1 MIHICFGLHDA
12 DERYSKFV
20 GTTMVSIFENTD
32 SPVAIHILHD
42 TTLTDDNRDKFSRLT
57 EKYNHHVEFHNVE
70 ELCPDEINFL
80 HEKLADK
87 IKTRFSSGA
96 FYRLLVKKIF
106 DLDKIIY
113 LDSDIVVN
121 LDINELWQQDLQDY
135 PLAAVPEIEATSNHM
150 IKDKFLLNNHIVKL
164 DNYFCSGV
172 MMFNLDKLDENFFY
186 KGVQFLADN
195 PACESVDQ
203 DILNAFFSE
212 NYSKLVQKFDAFIST
227 ERDWNLP
234 LRKKIYHYAGMSTCT
249 SLDFNDAYNRLFF
262 ENFAKTPW
270 FDIEVL
276 ARFGKQFRNEHDVML
291 LRNQKLMKLCAE
303 HNRAFFLHPDDVE
316 KAKEIF
322 GIQDDE
328 PIIEIH
334 DKESLKDLVL
344 KMRDMGDRRVFFIF
358 YHNWMLLRSFLVKCG
373 FREYEDFVN
382 GKTFLARE
390 QGGDPPFEYNFIRNM

>member
-1 MIHICFGLHDA
+1 MIHVCFGLHDA
-12 DERYSKFV
+12 DGRYSKFV

-32 SPVAIHILHD
+32 SPVTIHILHD
-42 TTLTDDNRDKFSRLT
+42 ATLTDDNRDKFSRLT
-57 EKYNHHVEFHNVE
+57 EKYNRHLEFHNVE
-70 ELCPDEINFL
+70 ELCPDELNFL
-80 HEKLADK
+80 REKLADK
-87 IKTRFSSGA
+87 IKTRFSIGT
-96 FYRLLVKKIF
+96 FYRLLIKKIF
-106 DLDKIIY
+106 GEGKMIY
-113 LDSDIVVN
+113 LDSDIIAN

-135 PLAAVPEIEATSNHM
+135 PLAAVPEIEATSNFM
-150 IKDKFLLNNHIVKL
+150 LKNKFLLNKGIVKM
-164 DNYFCSGV
+164 DNYFCAGV
-172 MMFNLDKLDENFFY
+172 AIFNLDKIDERFFY
-186 KGVQFLADN
+186 DAIQFLADN
-195 PACESVDQ
+195 PACESNDQ

-212 NYSKLVQKFDAFIST
+212 NYLKLVQKFDAFVIG
-227 ERDWNLP
+227 ERNWRLP
-234 LRKKIYHYAGMSTCT
+234 LKKKIYHYAGICIN
-249 SLDFNDAYNRLFF
+249 LDFNDVYNRLFF

-270 FDIEVL
+270 FNVEVL
-276 ARFGKQFRNEHDVML
+276 AGFGEQFRNEHDVML

-334 DKESLKDLVL
+334 GKESVKELAL
-344 KMRDMGDRRVFFIF
+344 KMRDMCDRRVFFIF
-358 YHNWMLLRSFLVKCG
+358 YPNWILLGSFLAKCG